1 MATTQILLAS
11 VICIF
16 ICFICLSVMI
26 GVGYWKRKELFGNCS
41 ADLKQANK
49 EKAGLTADLKQ
60 ANKEKAGLTAK
71 CNLEQHH
78 NLCYGAKVYQ
88 GENEMINKMIRKEA
102 EIFDNLQA
110 MGCAGVIEV
119 LGGKEK
125 IAANAATK
133 LANLPCSDAKIQIES
148 YKQKSLREFDV
159 MAQSDPSIAKHEGA
173 FNKLLEMLGERVTL
187 GLDYVCV
194 GDITNYNRLHEV
206 VMYYLNGICPN

>member
-41 ADLKQANK
+41 
-49 EKAGLTADLKQ
+49 ADLKQ

-110 MGCAGVIEV
+110 MGCAGVIEA

-206 VMYYLNGICPN
+206 SMYYLNGICPN